1 MRLDNERPSD
11 NIEDRRGENVGFN
24 FPRGR
29 GPGVRIPIGR
39 RGGGMGIGTI
49 VVLLVVAWLLGINPL
64 ELLTGGGNVQLPGQL
79 PGSVQQPVPNRTRT
93 AADDKM
99 KDFVARVLGST
110 ERTWSRIF
118 SARGQNYVKPRLVL
132 FTGYVNSACGMAQ
145 SAMGPFY
152 CPGDSKVYI
161 DLSFYQDLSQKLGAP
176 GDFAEAYVI
185 AHEVGHHVQ
194 NLLGIAGKVDAA
206 RRRMTQVQANALSV
220 RMELQADCFAGVW
233 AKQADLSG
241 HILEAGDIEEGLNAA
256 SAIGDDRLQRRA
268 QGRVVPDS
276 FTHGTSAQRVRWFKQ
291 GYQSGDI
298 GHCDTFNA
306 ARL

>member
-11 NIEDRRGENVGFN
+11 NIEDRRGENVGLN

-29 GPGVRIPIGR
+29 GPGMRIPIGK
-39 RGGGMGIGTI
+39 RGGGMGLGTLA
-49 VVLLVVAWLLGINPL
+49 VLLVVAWLFGINPL
-64 ELLTGGGNVQLPGQL
+64 DLLTGGGNIQLPGQL
-79 PGSVQQPVPNRTRT
+79 PGTVQPQAPSAR
-93 AADDKM
+93 DDKM

-110 ERTWSRIF
+110 ERTWGSIF
-118 SARGQNYVKPRLVL
+118 NGRGQRYVKPRLVL
-132 FTGYVNSACGMAQ
+132 FTGTVNSACGMAQ

-161 DLSFYQDLSQKLGAP
+161 DLSFYNDLSAKLGAP

-194 NLLGIAGKVDAA
+194 NLLGIADKVNAA
-206 RRRMTQVQANALSV
+206 RQRMSQVQANALSV
-220 RMELQADCFAGVW
+220 KMELQADCFAGVW
-233 AKQADLSG
+233 AKQADMSG

-256 SAIGDDRLQRRA
+256 SAIGDDRLQRRT

-276 FTHGTSAQRVRWFKQ
+276 FTHGTSAQRVGWFKR
-291 GYQSGDI
+291 GYDSGNM
-298 GHCDTFNA
+298 GQCDTFNA
-306 ARL
+306 SQL

>member
-29 GPGVRIPIGR
+29 GPGMRIPIGR
-39 RGGGMGIGTI
+39 RGGGMGLGTLAI
-49 VVLLVVAWLLGINPL
+49 LLVVAWLLGINPL
-64 ELLTGGGNVQLPGQL
+64 DLLTGGNVQLPGQL
-79 PGSVQQPVPNRTRT
+79 PGSVDTQAPRQTQT
-93 AADDKM
+93 ASDDKM

-110 ERTWSRIF
+110 ERTWDRIF
-118 SARGQNYVKPRLVL
+118 SDRGQRYVKPRLVL

-161 DLSFYQDLSQKLGAP
+161 DLSFYRDLSAKLGAP
-176 GDFAEAYVI
+176 GDFPEAYVI

-194 NLLGIAGKVDAA
+194 NLLGIADKVNAA
-206 RRRMTQVQANALSV
+206 RQRMSQVQANALSV

-233 AKQADLSG
+233 AKQADLTG
-241 HILEAGDIEEGLNAA
+241 HILEKGDIEEGLNAA
-256 SAIGDDRLQRRA
+256 SAIGDDRLQRRT

-291 GYQSGDI
+291 GYDSGEM
-298 GHCDTFNA
+298 GRCNTFNTSQ
-306 ARL
+306 L